1 MATLKYLR
9 AYIYWVLLRCRADLC
24 RVRNMMSVI
33 DFSDLQALSGYRQVS
48 KVIDWLRE
56 NQIRFVVGGDGKPR
70 TVADFLEE
78 DLDGQKERKPSA
90 VRFK

>member
-1 MATLKYLR
+1 MAPTEYLR

-24 RVRNMMSVI
+24 RVRTMMSVI

-56 NQIRFVVGGDGKPR
+56 NQIRFGVGGDGKPR
-70 TVADFLEE
+70 TVSDSLEE
-78 DLDGQKERKPSA
+78 DLDGQKERKPTP
-90 VRFK
+90 VRFS